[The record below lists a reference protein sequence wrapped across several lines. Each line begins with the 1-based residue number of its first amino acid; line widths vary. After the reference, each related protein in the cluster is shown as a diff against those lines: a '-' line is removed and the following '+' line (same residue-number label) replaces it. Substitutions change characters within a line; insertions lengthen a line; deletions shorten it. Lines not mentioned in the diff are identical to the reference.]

1 MSPSSSRG
9 HPDHGR
15 RENPP
20 ATVTTS
26 AQSEHRPGEKCR
38 QFHSIRHLAI
48 NGSCFEFAKA
58 DVLPPQLKFESL
70 PSGNLFYPHRSSPAT
85 VAPPGPPGNHSN
97 HSPLKLAKSFQCP
110 GMADLI
116 CCNADTV
123 LAEDGRRILRSEW
136 NRKEM
141 LDCCLGFAKST
152 PSQADRKNRQ
162 QTNAR
167 KKNPRP

>member
-20 ATVTTS
+20 ATLTTS

-70 PSGNLFYPHRSSPAT
+70 PGGNLFYPHGSSPAT
-85 VAPPGPPGNHSN
+85 VALPGNHSKR
-97 HSPLKLAKSFQCP
+97 SPLTLAKSFQRP

-116 CCNADTV
+116 CCSAETV
-123 LAEDGRRILRSEW
+123 SAEDGRRIRMEQK
-136 NRKEM
+136 R
-141 LDCCLGFAKST
+141 
-152 PSQADRKNRQ
+152 
-162 QTNAR
+162 NAGLM
-167 KKNPRP
+167 PWFCEIHAIAS

>member
-48 NGSCFEFAKA
+48 NGSCFEFPKA
-58 DVLPPQLKFESL
+58 VVLPLQLKFESL
-70 PSGNLFYPHRSSPAT
+70 PGGNLFYPHGSSPAT
-85 VAPPGPPGNHSN
+85 VALRDHSG
-97 HSPLKLAKSFQCP
+97 KSFETVSLETSEIFPTLRP
-110 GMADLI
+110 GRPDILQRR
-116 CCNADTV
+116 NGV
-123 LAEDGRRILRSEW
+123 GRRRWKDSAIRMEQ
-136 NRKEM
+136 K
-141 LDCCLGFAKST
+141 G
-152 PSQADRKNRQ
+152 
-162 QTNAR
+162 NAGLMPWFCEIR
-167 KKNPRP
+167 AIAS